1 MAEMSAPSRVPVA
14 RLILIPSTLALAVT
28 LLRLIG
34 ELRHWSPRW
43 FDNEAGGVTPSGVS
57 WVIGITWMAVPF
69 GIYFA
74 VRLIA
79 AGQGPTN
86 VTRAIAFAVG
96 GVFILALGL
105 LVILPRFDLGTR
117 PRLLLI
123 WAFSVAPTLLV
134 IKAWPALWR
143 VLLAYGLASRVP
155 VAVIMFAALRGRWG
169 THYDYGGQ
177 IPPELFRFAYIWFAL
192 VPQLV
197 FWVGFTILLGMLAG
211 ALTAAIYRYRETG
224 ANRSALNPAS

>member
-1 MAEMSAPSRVPVA
+1 MAEMSGPSRAAVA
-14 RLILIPSTLALAVT
+14 RLILIPSLLALAVT

-34 ELRHWSPRW
+34 ELRHWSPQW

-57 WVIGITWMAVPF
+57 WVIGITWLAAPF

-74 VRLIA
+74 MRLIA
-79 AGQGPTN
+79 AGQRPAS
-86 VTRAIAFAVG
+86 VARAILYALG
-96 GVFILALGL
+96 GLLILALGL

-117 PRLLLI
+117 SRLLLI
-123 WAFSVAPTLLV
+123 WALSVIPALLE

-155 VAVIMFAALRGRWG
+155 VAVVMFAALLGGWG

-177 IPPELFRFAYIWFAL
+177 IPPELFWFAYIWYAL
-192 VPQLV
+192 LPQLV

-211 ALTAAIYRYRETG
+211 ALTAALYRQRQTG
-224 ANRSALNPAS
+224 ASRSTLNVTS

>member
-1 MAEMSAPSRVPVA
+1 MAEMSPQSRVRLA
-14 RLILIPSTLALAVT
+14 RLILVPSLIALAVT

-34 ELRHWSPRW
+34 ELQHWSPRW

-57 WVIGITWMAVPF
+57 WVIGITWLAVPF
-69 GIYFA
+69 GVYFA
-74 VRLIA
+74 MQLIA
-79 AGQGPTN
+79 AGQGPASA
-86 VTRAIAFAVG
+86 TRAIIYAVG
-96 GVFILALGL
+96 GVVILALGL

-117 PRLLLI
+117 SRLLLI
-123 WAFSVAPTLLV
+123 WAFSVVPALMQ

-143 VLLAYGLASRVP
+143 ALLAYGLASRIP
-155 VAVIMFAALRGRWG
+155 VAVIMYVALHGRWG

-177 IPPELFRFAYIWFAL
+177 IPPELFGFAYIWFAL

-211 ALTAAIYRYRETG
+211 ALTAAVYRYWQPSARD
-224 ANRSALNPAS
+224 SALNATS